1 LERSDKDYLIEL
13 VVKKFHMP
21 SSSDSFSSQV
31 RVQKSSKRTPSIG
44 GVPVTAVEVD
54 HIDQVKRY
62 LDDWLTIPHDS
73 SFSAELPASYCIMP
87 PAINT
92 SR

>member
-1 LERSDKDYLIEL
+1 MERSDKDYLIEL

-31 RVQKSSKRTPSIG
+31 RVQKWSKRTPSIG
-44 GVPVTAVEVD
+44 GVPARSAPVTAVEVD

-62 LDDWLTIPHDS
+62 LDD
-73 SFSAELPASYCIMP
+73 
-87 PAINT
+87 
-92 SR
+92 